1 MGAGSYGLAVSDSI
15 LKTTPTGSM
24 PSGYTGALPVKVM
37 DLRNGGFGHD
47 TLLIQQ
53 SDDLSQLWVRT
64 GRSLAADW
72 TIAAYPIGGGGGG
85 GSTAGEILAVV
96 VANVSAWAIHG
107 NASSI
112 PYGKMPFVLPSY
124 ILDPL
129 NHPDIPYSALD
140 GTIESWAVK
149 DASPPIEIIPNE
161 RLPVARFLPSPT
173 ALADGLVATIA
184 SGAWTAAASAGG
196 SSTGK
201 TMALRLRARRR
212 YRRPHSCGWHGFY

>member
-1 MGAGSYGLAVSDSI
+1 
-15 LKTTPTGSM
+15 
-24 PSGYTGALPVKVM
+24 M

-149 DASPPIEIIPNE
+149 DASPPLEIIPNE
-161 RLPVARFLPSPT
+161 RLPVARFLPSAGLRWPMVWLPLLQ
-173 ALADGLVATIA
+173 AAHGPLRRRLADHPPRLNNGA
-184 SGAWTAAASAGG
+184 STSFAVKIPPT
-196 SSTGK
+196 
-201 TMALRLRARRR
+201 
-212 YRRPHSCGWHGFY
+212 P